1 MTFIKEFNLLIKAR
15 YSMVYISTLEEDRV
29 EYSIRKALELIN
41 LKSIFVWDFIEGYSP
56 NLNTTK
62 FAIKN
67 PFQAL
72 EFIENFTTDIP
83 TIFILKDF
91 NKFLSDILISRKIKN
106 LFRSL
111 KIQQKTIVILANEV
125 NIPNELIHYFNI
137 TEFLLPNKKEIYNE
151 LIRLSDSINKK
162 LDNDFLDLL
171 VQACRGLSIEQIRF
185 ILSKSIAKYSLIDK
199 KILDLIFIE
208 KCQIIK
214 RTEILEFQISNTRFS
229 DIAGLEN
236 LKKWL
241 IMRKNAFNQK
251 AHLYGLTFPR
261 GVLLTGIQGTG
272 KSLTAKSIATEWNL
286 PLLKL
291 DIGCIFGGVVG
302 ESENKIRQM
311 IQLTNAIQPCVLWID
326 EIDKAFA
333 ENMQISDSGTTKR
346 VLATFITWLS
356 EKKTNVFVVGTAN
369 NFLAMPIELIRKGR
383 FDEIFFLG
391 LPNDI
396 ERKKIFQLF
405 LKRFRPKTIN
415 TFNFDNFVEKSV
427 HFSGAE
433 IEQAILEAMYIG
445 FNQKREFNNQDILF
459 SLSQMIPLASI
470 DNKRIKEIEALAL
483 SGRIRLASDLS

>member
-1 MTFIKEFNLLIKAR
+1 MTFIKEFNLLLKAR
-15 YSMVYISTLEEDRV
+15 YSLLYISTLEEDRL

-41 LKSIFVWDFIEGYSP
+41 LKSIYIWDFIDGYSP
-56 NLNTTK
+56 NLNKTK

-72 EFIENFTTDIP
+72 EFVENFTTDIP

-106 LFRSL
+106 LFRLL
-111 KIQQKTIVILANEV
+111 KIQQKTIIILSNEV
-125 NIPNELIHYFNI
+125 NIPNELLTYFNI
-137 TEFLLPNKKEIYNE
+137 IEFLLPNKKEIYTE
-151 LIRLSDSINKK
+151 VMKLSDSLNKK
-162 LDNDFLDLL
+162 LDSNFLDLL
-171 VQACRGLSIEQIRF
+171 AHACKGLSIEQIRY
-185 ILSKSIAKYSLIDK
+185 ILSKSIAKYSLIDE

-214 RTEILEFQISNTRFS
+214 RTQILEFQISDIRFS

-241 IMRKNAFNQK
+241 IMRKNALNQK

-272 KSLTAKSIATEWNL
+272 KSLTAKSIAYEWNL

-291 DIGCIFGGVVG
+291 DIGRIFGGVVG
-302 ESENKIRQM
+302 ESENKLRQM
-311 IQLTNAIQPCVLWID
+311 IQLTDALQPCILWID

-333 ENMQISDSGTTKR
+333 ENSQTSDSGTTKR

-356 EKKTNVFVVGTAN
+356 EKKTNVFIVGTAN

-405 LKRFRPKTIN
+405 LTRFRPKIIN

-427 HFSGAE
+427 GFSGAE
-433 IEQAILEAMYIG
+433 IEQAIIEAMYIG
-445 FNQKREFNNQDILF
+445 FNEKREFNNQDILF
-459 SLSQMIPLASI
+459 TLNQIIPLSI
-470 DNKRIKEIEALAL
+470 IDTKRIKEIEALAL
-483 SGRIRLASDLS
+483 AGRIRLASDL

>member
-1 MTFIKEFNLLIKAR
+1 MTFIKEFNLLLKAR
-15 YSMVYISTLEEDRV
+15 YSLLYISTLEEDRL

-41 LKSIFVWDFIEGYSP
+41 LKSIYIWDFIDGYSP
-56 NLNTTK
+56 NLNKTK

-72 EFIENFTTDIP
+72 EFVENFNTDIP

-106 LFRSL
+106 LFRLL
-111 KIQQKTIVILANEV
+111 KIQQKTIIILANEV
-125 NIPNELIHYFNI
+125 NIPNELFSYFNI
-137 TEFLLPNKKEIYNE
+137 IEFLLPNKKEIYTE
-151 LIRLSDSINKK
+151 VMKLSDSLNKK
-162 LDNDFLDLL
+162 LDSNFLDLL
-171 VQACRGLSIEQIRF
+171 AHACKGLSMEQIRY
-185 ILSKSIAKYSLIDK
+185 ILSKSIAKYSLIDE

-214 RTEILEFQISNTRFS
+214 RTQILEFQISDIRFS

-241 IMRKNAFNQK
+241 IMRKNALNQK

-272 KSLTAKSIATEWNL
+272 KSLTAKSIAYEWNL

-291 DIGCIFGGVVG
+291 DIGRIFGGVVG
-302 ESENKIRQM
+302 ESENKLRQM
-311 IQLTNAIQPCVLWID
+311 IQLTDALQPCILWID

-333 ENMQISDSGTTKR
+333 ENSQISDSGTTKR

-356 EKKTNVFVVGTAN
+356 EKKTNVFIVGTAN

-405 LKRFRPKTIN
+405 LRRFRPKIIN

-427 HFSGAE
+427 GFSGAE
-433 IEQAILEAMYIG
+433 IEQAIIEAMYIG
-445 FNQKREFNNQDILF
+445 FNEKREFNNQDILF
-459 SLSQMIPLASI
+459 TLNQIIPLSI
-470 DNKRIKEIEALAL
+470 IDTKRIKEIEALAL
-483 SGRIRLASDLS
+483 AGRIRLASDL

>member
-1 MTFIKEFNLLIKAR
+1 MTFIKEFNILIKAR
-15 YSMVYISTLEEDRV
+15 YSMLYISTLEEDRL

-41 LKSIFVWDFIEGYSP
+41 LKSIYVWDFIEGYRP

-72 EFIENFTTDIP
+72 EFIENFNADIP

-125 NIPNELIHYFNI
+125 NIPNELLNYFNL

-151 LIRLSDSINKK
+151 LIRLTDSINKK
-162 LDNDFLDLL
+162 LDDKFLDLL
-171 VQACRGLSIEQIRF
+171 AQACKGLSIEQIRYV
-185 ILSKSIAKYSLIDK
+185 LSKSIVKYSLIDQR
-199 KILDLIFIE
+199 ILDLIFIE

-214 RTEILEFQISNTRFS
+214 RTEILEFQISNSKFS

-241 IMRKNAFNQK
+241 IMRKNGLNQK

-272 KSLTAKSIATEWNL
+272 KSLTAKSIAGEWNL

-291 DIGCIFGGVVG
+291 DIGRIFGGVVG

-311 IQLTNAIQPCVLWID
+311 IQLTDAIQPCVLWID

-333 ENMQISDSGTTKR
+333 ENIQISDSGTSKR

-356 EKKTNVFVVGTAN
+356 EKKTNVFIVGTAN
-369 NFLAMPIELIRKGR
+369 NFLSMPIELIRKGR

-427 HFSGAE
+427 GFSGAE
-433 IEQAILEAMYIG
+433 IEQAIIEAMYIG

-459 SLSQMIPLASI
+459 TLSQMIPFASI
-470 DNKRIKEIEALAL
+470 DKKSIKEIEALAL
-483 SGRIRLASDLS
+483 SGRIRLASDFS